1 MRRTL
6 VYTRVFWFLCFS
18 WTPGHNFLHSKVVH
32 TYFTTE
38 DLCNS
43 HQPSWI
49 PTLIYRFANTWA
61 SPVAQ
66 LIKNHLQCR
75 GPQFDSWTRKLLWR
89 RDWWPTPV
97 FSGFPGGSDSEESLC
112 SVEDLG
118 LTPGLGRSPGGGHGN
133 PLLAWRIPMDRGAWC
148 VTVHGIAESQ
158 MWLGTAQHLLRHIYF
173 N

>member
-66 LIKNHLQCR
+66 LIITCNAGVPSLIPGPGSSSGEGIGDLLQYSRASLVAQTVKNPSAVWKTWVWPLVWEGPLAEGMATRSLPGESPWTEEPGALQ
-75 GPQFDSWTRKLLWR
+75 ST
-89 RDWWPTPV
+89 
-97 FSGFPGGSDSEESLC
+97 
-112 SVEDLG
+112 G
-118 LTPGLGRSPGGGHGN
+118 LQKVRC
-133 PLLAWRIPMDRGAWC
+133 D
-148 VTVHGIAESQ
+148 
-158 MWLGTAQHLLRHIYF
+158 
-173 N
+173 